1 MGKKSKRRQ
10 KNTRKK
16 RTMDKDG
23 KRQKEC
29 ERREDFG
36 SGEVTQLPDHVIAER
51 RGQNA
56 AEEESMHIRQRK
68 RTRKRRKGR
77 KKDKRR
83 QETREVS
90 LKASRSCRR
99 AEHRIVEKK
108 TKQKGE
114 ISALHLGSTR
124 RKAIGLSPTQRASAA
139 VGFTSFSLENTCS

>member
-1 MGKKSKRRQ
+1 MGKKSKRQ

-108 TKQKGE
+108 TKQKE
-114 ISALHLGSTR
+114 RSLPFISEAPGGKPSVSLR
-124 RKAIGLSPTQRASAA
+124 RKEQVLLSGLHRFA
-139 VGFTSFSLENTCS
+139 

>member
-1 MGKKSKRRQ
+1 
-10 KNTRKK
+10 
-16 RTMDKDG
+16 MDKDG

-90 LKASRSCRR
+90 LKASRSYRR
-99 AEHRIVEKK
+99 AEHRIVVKK
-108 TKQKGE
+108 TTTKKE
-114 ISALHLGSTR
+114 RSLPFISEATGRKPSVSLQRKEQMLLLGLHRL
-124 RKAIGLSPTQRASAA
+124 A
-139 VGFTSFSLENTCS
+139 

>member
-1 MGKKSKRRQ
+1 
-10 KNTRKK
+10 
-16 RTMDKDG
+16 MDKDG

-99 AEHRIVEKK
+99 AEHRIEEKK
-108 TKQKGE
+108 TKQRRDLCPSSRKHQE
-114 ISALHLGSTR
+114 ESRLSLR
-124 RKAIGLSPTQRASAA
+124 RKEQVLLSGLHRLA
-139 VGFTSFSLENTCS
+139 